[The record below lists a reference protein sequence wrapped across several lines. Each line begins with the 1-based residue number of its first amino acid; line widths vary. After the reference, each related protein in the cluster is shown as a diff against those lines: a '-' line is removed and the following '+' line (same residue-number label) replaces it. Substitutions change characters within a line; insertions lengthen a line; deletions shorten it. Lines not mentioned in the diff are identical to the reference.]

1 MGTSMAVNLV
11 NIFME
16 KFESEMLSN
25 YEKTYG
31 FKP

>member
-1 MGTSMAVNLV
+1 MGTPMVVNLV
-11 NIFME
+11 NLFLGN
-16 KFESEMLSN
+16 FEREMLSN